1 MKQFLKN
8 CIIIS
13 LLFTAVFVFGQK
25 NENIKDTI
33 HFRSNI
39 SITNNGFSAIPTFT
53 LGKPAGVATFSIAGK
68 KFSFDPEIR
77 YSLEGKPWSFVLIW
91 RYKLIDYSKF
101 KLIVGAHLPAIAF
114 KNTIEINNGVEENV
128 LVGQRFLPF
137 EMIPT
142 YVFNKKCNLG
152 LYGIF
157 AKGLQISGPQDTAFL
172 SLNANFS
179 HLSLGSN
186 FELRFNPQLFYL
198 RSDHNVGTYF
208 ASGLTISNL
217 KNPFSVSTIINKAIK
232 TELSGKDFNWN
243 VSLHYTFSKK
253 LLY

>member
-8 CIIIS
+8 CIIITS
-13 LLFTAVFVFGQK
+13 LFAAVFGFGQK

-68 KFSFDPEIR
+68 RYSFDPEIR
-77 YSLEGKPWSFVLIW
+77 YSLAGKPWSFVFIW
-91 RYKLIDYSKF
+91 RYKMLDYNKF

-114 KNTIEINNGVEENV
+114 RTIVEINNGQEEEV
-128 LVGQRFLPF
+128 LVGQRFLPL
-137 EMIPT
+137 EMIQT
-142 YVFNKKCNLG
+142 YIINKKCSIG
-152 LYGIF
+152 LYSLF
-157 AKGLQISGPQDTAFL
+157 AKGLQIAGPQDTAFL

-179 HLSLGSN
+179 NLNLGSN
-186 FELRFNPQLFYL
+186 FEMRFNPQLFYL

-208 ASGLTISNL
+208 ASGLTISNS
-217 KNPFSVSTIINKAIK
+217 KSPFSVSTMMNKAFK
-232 TELSGKDFNWN
+232 TELGGKDFNWN
-243 VSLHYTFSKK
+243 VSLHYAFGKK
-253 LLY
+253 FTY